1 MADVKGDM
9 KELLNTVLESLKSK
23 VFENIEAAKKNEENI
38 RELLLNPETYERA
51 YQLQLKFDFNHR
63 ILRENQDFLEL
74 QLKIVNFINKYR
86 HTDLMQMPL
95 VENAKTDQSNVDYFA
110 ETIAGHIAFNKYHPY
125 YLDETFINM
134 LLEHYQQ
141 EEKYEEC
148 QRLSEIKRKI
158 TS

>member
-1 MADVKGDM
+1 MSDDKGNM
-9 KELLNTVLESLKSK
+9 KELLNAVLERIKSK
-23 VFENIEAAKKNEENI
+23 VFENLEAAKKNEENI

-51 YQLQLKFDFNHR
+51 YNLQLKFDFNHK
-63 ILRENQDFLEL
+63 ILHENQDFLEL

-95 VENAKTDQSNVDYFA
+95 VENAKIDQSNIDYFA
-110 ETIAGHIAFNKYHPY
+110 ETIAGRITFNEYHPY
-125 YLDETFINM
+125 YLDEAFINM